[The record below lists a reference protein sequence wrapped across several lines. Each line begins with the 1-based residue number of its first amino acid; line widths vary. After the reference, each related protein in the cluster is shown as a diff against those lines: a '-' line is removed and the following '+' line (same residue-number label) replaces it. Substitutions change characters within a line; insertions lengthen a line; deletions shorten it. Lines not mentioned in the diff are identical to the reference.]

1 MIEIYV
7 ENQKVDVNQGF
18 SALMSYAID
27 DIKDFGSKNTSF
39 SKTIILPGT
48 KRNNSLF
55 GNIFNVGA
63 SNDYNPSLANQ
74 GINFNP
80 AVSARTIIFQDN
92 IQVFKGV
99 LRLMQ
104 IVIDNGDIDYE
115 VSVFGEL
122 GGFISKIGNGKLEDL
137 DFSTYEHAYTIANI
151 TNSWNNASAGSGYY
165 YPLIDYGAYSTNKN
179 DWDYKTF
186 RPSLFVKEYLDKIF
200 AKSGYTYESDLFQ
213 TSRFKSLIVPYNKKT
228 LTKKGST
235 LVTASKSVIQSVTR
249 GTDNPTPVVVTYDS
263 TSLTNF
269 TYASGRFTYTGTAN
283 ETISSAI
290 NVAGIYRNAYGSF
303 KVRKNGTTIVSNSID
318 YNSPIANTYYN
329 YSFDL
334 VMSNVPIVTGDY
346 FEVIFFIFKKTSYY
360 AAQLSVNTSTLK
372 IDGST
377 PIDLNV
383 NLNDVVSINETIPK
397 NILQLDF
404 FASIIK
410 LFNLYVFESPD
421 NDKLLKIA
429 PFVDF
434 YADAETIDWSQKLDR
449 GSAIKIKPMS
459 ELNSRYYAFNYKD
472 DSDYYN
478 DLYKKRYNL
487 SYGSFL
493 YDSQFEFAKE
503 TTKIDVIFSG
513 TPLVGYSGQE
523 KIYSTIFTFG
533 GGVEEQTDS
542 NIRILQAKKITGVA
556 SWKIQN
562 GSATLTSTTN
572 YGYAGHF
579 NDPDYPTNDIGFG
592 VPNELFFMLGSGLV
606 NVNQFNV
613 YWSSYMAEITD
624 KDSKILSGT
633 FKLDYKDIYG
643 LDFSKLIYID
653 GSLFRLNKITDFNA
667 TNEDTCSVELV
678 KIINRIY

>member
-1 MIEIYV
+1 
-7 ENQKVDVNQGF
+7 
-18 SALMSYAID
+18 
-27 DIKDFGSKNTSF
+27 
-39 SKTIILPGT
+39 LPGT

-63 SNDYNPSLANQ
+63 SNEYNPSLANQ

-104 IVIDNGDIDYE
+104 IVIDNGDIEYE

-137 DFSTYEHAYTIANI
+137 DFSAYDHNYSITNI
-151 TNSWNNASAGSGYY
+151 TNSWNSYNGGIGYY
-165 YPLIDYGAYSTNKN
+165 YPLIDCGTYSVNKH

-186 RPSLFVKEYLDKIF
+186 RPSLFVREYLEKIF
-200 AKSGYTYESDLFQ
+200 ENSGYRYQSDLFA
-213 TSRFKSLIVPYNKKT
+213 TPRFNSLIVPYNRKA

-235 LVTASKSVIQSVTR
+235 LVTASKSVIQSVSRSTN
-249 GTDNPTPVVVTYDS
+249 NPAPVVVTYDS

-269 TYASGRFTYTGTAN
+269 TYAAGRFTYTGTAN
-283 ETISSAI
+283 ETISSTI
-290 NVAGIYRNAYGSF
+290 NLSGVYRNAYGSF
-303 KVRKNGTTIVSNSID
+303 RVVKNGITI
-318 YNSPIANTYYN
+318 
-329 YSFDL
+329 
-334 VMSNVPIVTGDY
+334 SNVIGYDSAIIDNYYGFSFNLSFSNIPIVTGDY
-346 FEVIFFIFKKTSYY
+346 LEIYFNIFKQTSYKS
-360 AAQLSVNTSTLK
+360 AQLSVNTSSLK

-377 PIDLNV
+377 LIDLNI
-383 NLNDVVSINETIPK
+383 NLGDIVVMNETIPK

-421 NDKLLKIA
+421 DDKLLKIE

-434 YADAETIDWSQKLDR
+434 YADATTIDWSQKLDR

-487 SYGSFL
+487 SYGSYL

-503 TTKIDVIFSG
+503 TTKVDVIFSG
-513 TPLVGYSGQE
+513 TPLVGYSGE
-523 KIYSTIFTFG
+523 DKIYSTIFILG
-533 GGVEEQTDS
+533 GAVEETTDS
-542 NIRILQAKKITGVA
+542 NIRILQAKKITGVS
-556 SWKIQN
+556 SWKIKN
-562 GSATLTSTTN
+562 NSANLLTTTD

-592 VPNELFFMLGSGLV
+592 VPSELFFMLGSGLV

-653 GSLFRLNKITDFNA
+653 GSLFRLNKISDFNA
-667 TNEDTCSVELV
+667 TNEDTCNVELV

>member
-27 DIKDFGSKNTSF
+27 DIKDFGAKNTAF

-104 IVIDNGDIDYE
+104 IVIDNGDIEYE

-137 DFSTYEHAYTIANI
+137 DFSAYDHNYSITNI
-151 TNSWNNASAGSGYY
+151 TNSWNSYNGGIGYY
-165 YPLIDYGAYSTNKN
+165 YPLIDCGTYSVNKH

-186 RPSLFVKEYLDKIF
+186 RPSLFVREYLEKIF
-200 AKSGYTYESDLFQ
+200 ENSGYRYQSDLFA
-213 TSRFKSLIVPYNKKT
+213 TPRFNSLIVPYNRKA

-235 LVTASKSVIQSVTR
+235 LVTASKSVIQSVSRSTN
-249 GTDNPTPVVVTYDS
+249 NPAPVVVTYDS

-269 TYASGRFTYTGTAN
+269 TYAAGRFTYTGTAN
-283 ETISSAI
+283 ETISSTI
-290 NVAGIYRNAYGSF
+290 NLSGVYRNAYGSF
-303 KVRKNGTTIVSNSID
+303 RVVKNGITI
-318 YNSPIANTYYN
+318 
-329 YSFDL
+329 
-334 VMSNVPIVTGDY
+334 SNVIGYDSAIIDNYYGFSFNLSFSNIPIVTGDY
-346 FEVIFFIFKKTSYY
+346 LEIYFNIFKQTSYKS
-360 AAQLSVNTSTLK
+360 AQLSVNTSSLK

-377 PIDLNV
+377 LIDLNI
-383 NLNDVVSINETIPK
+383 NLGDIVVMNETIPK

-421 NDKLLKIA
+421 DDKLLKIE

-434 YADAETIDWSQKLDR
+434 YADATTIDWSQKLDR

-487 SYGSFL
+487 SYGSYL

-503 TTKIDVIFSG
+503 TTKVDVIFSG
-513 TPLVGYSGQE
+513 TPLVGYSGE
-523 KIYSTIFTFG
+523 DKIYSTIFILG
-533 GGVEEQTDS
+533 GAVEETTDS
-542 NIRILQAKKITGVA
+542 NIRILQAKKITGVS
-556 SWKIQN
+556 SWKIKN
-562 GSATLTSTTN
+562 NSANLLTTTD

-592 VPNELFFMLGSGLV
+592 VPSELFFMLGSGLV

-653 GSLFRLNKITDFNA
+653 GSLFRLNKISDFNA
-667 TNEDTCSVELV
+667 TNEDTCNVELV

>member
-27 DIKDFGSKNTSF
+27 DIKDFGAKNTAF

-104 IVIDNGDIDYE
+104 IVIDNGDIEYE

-137 DFSTYEHAYTIANI
+137 DFSAYDHNYSITNI
-151 TNSWNNASAGSGYY
+151 TNSWNSYNGGIGYY
-165 YPLIDYGAYSTNKN
+165 YPLIDCGTYSVNKH

-186 RPSLFVKEYLDKIF
+186 RPSLFVREYLEKIF
-200 AKSGYTYESDLFQ
+200 ENSGYRYQSDLFA
-213 TSRFKSLIVPYNKKT
+213 TPRFNSLIVPYNRKA

-235 LVTASKSVIQSVTR
+235 LVTASKSVIQSVSRSTN
-249 GTDNPTPVVVTYDS
+249 NPAPVVVTYDS

-269 TYASGRFTYTGTAN
+269 TYAAGRFTYTGTAN
-283 ETISSAI
+283 ETISSTI
-290 NVAGIYRNAYGSF
+290 NLSGVYRNAYGSF
-303 KVRKNGTTIVSNSID
+303 RVVKNGITI
-318 YNSPIANTYYN
+318 
-329 YSFDL
+329 
-334 VMSNVPIVTGDY
+334 SNVIGYDSAIIDNYYGFSFNLSFSNIPIVTGDY
-346 FEVIFFIFKKTSYY
+346 LEIYFNIFKQTSYKS
-360 AAQLSVNTSTLK
+360 AQLSVNTSSLK

-377 PIDLNV
+377 LIDLNI
-383 NLNDVVSINETIPK
+383 NLGDIVVMNETIPK

-421 NDKLLKIA
+421 DDKLLKIE

-434 YADAETIDWSQKLDR
+434 YANATTIDWSQKLDR

-487 SYGSFL
+487 SYGSYL

-503 TTKIDVIFSG
+503 TTKVDVIFSG
-513 TPLVGYSGQE
+513 TPLVGYSGE
-523 KIYSTIFTFG
+523 DKIYSTIFILG
-533 GGVEEQTDS
+533 GAVEETTDS
-542 NIRILQAKKITGVA
+542 NIRILQAKKITGVS
-556 SWKIQN
+556 SWKIKN
-562 GSATLTSTTN
+562 NSANLLTTTD

-592 VPNELFFMLGSGLV
+592 VPSELFFMLGSGLV

-653 GSLFRLNKITDFNA
+653 GSLFRLNKISDFNA
-667 TNEDTCSVELV
+667 TNEDTCNVELV

>member
-18 SALMSYAID
+18 SALMSYSID
-27 DIKDFGSKNTSF
+27 DIKDFGAKNTAF

-63 SNDYNPSLANQ
+63 SNEYNPSLANQ

-104 IVIDNGDIDYE
+104 IVIDNGDIEYE

-137 DFSTYEHAYTIANI
+137 DFSAYDHAYSISNI
-151 TNSWNNASAGSGYY
+151 TNSWNSANGGVGYY
-165 YPLIDYGAYSTNKN
+165 YPLIDCGAYSVNKH

-186 RPSLFVKEYLDKIF
+186 RPSLFVREYLDKIF
-200 AKSGYTYESDLFQ
+200 DNSGYRYQSDLFAS
-213 TSRFKSLIVPYNKKT
+213 SRFNSLIVPYNRKA

-235 LVTASKSVIQSVTR
+235 LVTASKSVIQSVSR
-249 GTDNPTPVVVTYDS
+249 GTDNPAPVIVTYDS

-269 TYASGRFTYTGTAN
+269 TYAAGNFTYTGTAN
-283 ETISSAI
+283 ETISSTI

-303 KVRKNGTTIVSNSID
+303 KVRKNGTTIVSNE
-318 YNSPIANTYYN
+318 IAYDSAVPNTYYN
-329 YSFDL
+329 FSFDL
-334 VMSNVPIVTGDY
+334 SLSNLAFVTGDY
-346 FEVIFFIFKKTSYY
+346 IEVIFYIFKKTSYY
-360 AAQLSVNTSTLK
+360 SAQLSVNTSSLK

-377 PIDLNV
+377 LIDLNI
-383 NLNDVVSINETIPK
+383 NLGDSVVMNEAIPK

-421 NDKLLKIA
+421 DDKLLKIQ

-434 YADAETIDWSQKLDR
+434 FADATTIDWSQKIDR

-503 TTKIDVIFSG
+503 TTKVDVIFSG
-513 TPLVGYSGQE
+513 TPIVGYSGQD
-523 KIYSTIFTFG
+523 KVYSTIFILG

-542 NIRILQAKKITGVA
+542 NIRILQAKKVTGVS
-556 SWKIQN
+556 SWAIKN
-562 GSATLTSTTN
+562 GATTLTSTTD

-606 NVNQFNV
+606 NINQFNV

-667 TNEDTCSVELV
+667 TNEDTCNVELI

>member
-39 SKTIILPGT
+39 SKTIVLPGT
-48 KRNNSLF
+48 KRNNALF

-63 SNDYNPSLANQ
+63 SNEYNPSLANQ

-104 IVIDNGDIDYE
+104 IVIDNKDIEYE

-122 GGFISKIGNGKLEDL
+122 GGFISKIGNKKLEDL
-137 DFSTYEHAYTIANI
+137 DFSAYNHNYTIANI
-151 TNSWNNASAGSGYY
+151 TNSWDNASAGLGYY
-165 YPLIDYGAYSTNKN
+165 YPLIDNGAYSVNKH

-186 RPSLFVKEYLDKIF
+186 RPSLFAKEYIDKMF
-200 AKSGYTYESDLFQ
+200 QNSEYRYQCDLFN
-213 TSRFKSLIVPYNKKT
+213 TTRFKSLIIPYNKKT
-228 LTKKGST
+228 LTKKGNV
-235 LVTASKSVIQSVTR
+235 LVNASKTITQSLVAPRDTE
-249 GTDNPTPVVVTYDS
+249 DYAITYNT

-269 TYASGRFTYTGTAN
+269 SYVGGRFTYTGTSNDIINA
-283 ETISSAI
+283 TI
-290 NVAGIYRNAYGSF
+290 NVAGIYRNAYGTF
-303 KVRKNGTTIVSNSID
+303 NVLKNGVTIISNVQT
-318 YNSPIANTYYN
+318 YNSPALNTYYN
-329 YSFDL
+329 YNYVL
-334 VMSNVPIVTGDY
+334 TISNLTMVTNDY
-346 FEVIFFIFKKTSYY
+346 LEVVVNITPKSTLYSG
-360 AAQLSVNTSTLK
+360 QLSVQTSTLK
-372 IDGST
+372 IDGSAI
-377 PIDLNV
+377 IDLNV
-383 NLNDVVSINETIPK
+383 NLSDVVVMNETIPK
-397 NILQLDF
+397 NFLQLDF

-421 NDKLLKIA
+421 DDKLLKIQ

-434 YADAETIDWSQKLDR
+434 YADAETIDWSQKIDR

-459 ELNSRYYAFNYKD
+459 ELNSRYYSFNYKD

-503 TTKIDVIFSG
+503 TTKIEVIFSG
-513 TPLVGYSGQE
+513 TPLVGYSGE
-523 KIYSTIFTFG
+523 DKFYSTIIKLG
-533 GGVEEQTDS
+533 GAVEEQTDS
-542 NIRILQAKKITGVA
+542 NIRILQAKKKTGVS
-556 SWKIQN
+556 SWAIKN
-562 GSATLTSTTN
+562 GATTLTTSTS

-579 NDPDYPTNDIGFG
+579 NDPNTPTNDIGFG
-592 VPNELFFMLGSGLV
+592 IPKELFFMLSGGSI
-606 NVNQFNV
+606 NINQFNV

-667 TNEDTCSVELV
+667 TSEDTCNVELV

>member
-1 MIEIYV
+1 
-7 ENQKVDVNQGF
+7 
-18 SALMSYAID
+18 
-27 DIKDFGSKNTSF
+27 
-39 SKTIILPGT
+39 
-48 KRNNSLF
+48 LF

-63 SNDYNPSLANQ
+63 SNEYNPSLANQ

-104 IVIDNGDIDYE
+104 IVIDNGDIEYE

-137 DFSTYEHAYTIANI
+137 DFSAYDHAYSISNI
-151 TNSWNNASAGSGYY
+151 TNSWNSANGGVGYY
-165 YPLIDYGAYSTNKN
+165 YPLIDCGAYSVNKH

-186 RPSLFVKEYLDKIF
+186 RPSLFVREYLDKIF
-200 AKSGYTYESDLFQ
+200 DNSGYRYQSDLFAS
-213 TSRFKSLIVPYNKKT
+213 SRFNSLIVPYNRKA

-235 LVTASKSVIQSVTR
+235 LVTASKSIIQSVSRSTN
-249 GTDNPTPVVVTYDS
+249 NPAPVVVTYDS

-269 TYASGRFTYTGTAN
+269 TYAAGRFTYTGTAN
-283 ETISSAI
+283 ETISSTI
-290 NVAGIYRNAYGSF
+290 NLSGVYRNAYGSF
-303 KVRKNGTTIVSNSID
+303 RVVKNGITI
-318 YNSPIANTYYN
+318 
-329 YSFDL
+329 
-334 VMSNVPIVTGDY
+334 SNVIGYDSAIIDNYYGFSFNLSFSNIPIVTGDY
-346 FEVIFFIFKKTSYY
+346 LEIYFNIFKQTSYKS
-360 AAQLSVNTSTLK
+360 AQLSVNTSSLK

-377 PIDLNV
+377 LIDLNI
-383 NLNDVVSINETIPK
+383 NLGDIVVMNETIPK

-421 NDKLLKIA
+421 DDKLLKIE

-434 YADAETIDWSQKLDR
+434 YADATTIDWSQKLDR

-478 DLYKKRYNL
+478 DLYKKRYNI
-487 SYGSFL
+487 SYGSYL

-503 TTKIDVIFSG
+503 TTKVDVIFSG
-513 TPLVGYSGQE
+513 TPLVGYSGE
-523 KIYSTIFTFG
+523 DKIYSTIFILG
-533 GGVEEQTDS
+533 GAVEETTDS
-542 NIRILQAKKITGVA
+542 NIRILQAKKITGVS
-556 SWKIQN
+556 SWKIKN
-562 GSATLTSTTN
+562 NSANLLTTTD

-592 VPNELFFMLGSGLV
+592 VPSELFFMLGSGLV

-653 GSLFRLNKITDFNA
+653 GSLFRLNKISDFNA
-667 TNEDTCSVELV
+667 TNEDTCNVELV

>member
-18 SALMSYAID
+18 SALMSYSID
-27 DIKDFGSKNTSF
+27 DIKDFGAKNTAF

-63 SNDYNPSLANQ
+63 SNEYNPSLANQ

-104 IVIDNGDIDYE
+104 IVIDNGDIEYE

-137 DFSTYEHAYTIANI
+137 DFSAYDHAYSISNI
-151 TNSWNNASAGSGYY
+151 TNSWNSANGGVGYY
-165 YPLIDYGAYSTNKN
+165 YPLIDCGAYSVNKH

-186 RPSLFVKEYLDKIF
+186 RPSLFVREYLDKIF
-200 AKSGYTYESDLFQ
+200 DNSGYRYQSDLFAS
-213 TSRFKSLIVPYNKKT
+213 SRFNSLIVPYNRKA

-235 LVTASKSVIQSVTR
+235 LVTASKSVIQSVSRSTN
-249 GTDNPTPVVVTYDS
+249 NPTPVVVTYDS

-269 TYASGRFTYTGTAN
+269 TYAAGRFTYTGTAN
-283 ETISSAI
+283 ETISSTI
-290 NVAGIYRNAYGSF
+290 NLSGVYRNAYGSF
-303 KVRKNGTTIVSNSID
+303 RVVKNGITI
-318 YNSPIANTYYN
+318 
-329 YSFDL
+329 
-334 VMSNVPIVTGDY
+334 SNVIGYDSLVIDKYYGFSFNLSFSNIPIVTGDY
-346 FEVIFFIFKKTSYY
+346 LEIYFNIFKQTSYKS
-360 AAQLSVNTSTLK
+360 AELSVNTSSLK

-377 PIDLNV
+377 LIDLNI
-383 NLNDVVSINETIPK
+383 NLGDIVVMNETIPK

-421 NDKLLKIA
+421 DDKLLKIE

-434 YADAETIDWSQKLDR
+434 YADATTIDWSQKLDR

-487 SYGSFL
+487 SYGSYL

-503 TTKIDVIFSG
+503 TTKVDVIFSG
-513 TPLVGYSGQE
+513 TPLVGYSGE
-523 KIYSTIFTFG
+523 DKIYSTIFILG
-533 GGVEEQTDS
+533 GAVEETTDS
-542 NIRILQAKKITGVA
+542 NIRILQAKKITGVS
-556 SWKIQN
+556 SWKIKN
-562 GSATLTSTTN
+562 NSANLLTTTD

-592 VPNELFFMLGSGLV
+592 VPSELFFMLGSGLV

-653 GSLFRLNKITDFNA
+653 GSLFRLNKISDFNA
-667 TNEDTCSVELV
+667 TNEDTCNVELV